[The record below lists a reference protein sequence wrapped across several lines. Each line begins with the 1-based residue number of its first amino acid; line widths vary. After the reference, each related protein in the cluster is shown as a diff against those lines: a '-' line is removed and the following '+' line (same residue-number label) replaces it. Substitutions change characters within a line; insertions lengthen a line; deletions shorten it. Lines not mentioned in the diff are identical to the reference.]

1 MFTRVFPILDWCYSD
16 VWAFLKHYD
25 LTYCVL
31 YDHGYT
37 SLGEI
42 HNSQKNPHLKMES
55 DAEAFEDEDNY
66 KPAYCLEHGDYER
79 YSRRDPS

>member
-1 MFTRVFPILDWCYSD
+1 MFIRVSPILDWSYSD

-31 YDHGYT
+31 YDHGFT

-42 HNSQKNPHLKMES
+42 HNSQKNPHLKIDSE
-55 DAEAFEDEDNY
+55 AEASEENY
-66 KPAYCLEHGDYER
+66 MPAYCLEHGDYER
-79 YSRRDPS
+79 YSRRRDPS